1 MNRWVTGSESASN
14 EVVAAVARSRREAG
28 PTATLWRAQLRI
40 ADNGYD
46 VCGIYFAR
54 NTPLHR

>member
-1 MNRWVTGSESASN
+1 MNRWVTGGESASN
-14 EVVAAVARSRREAG
+14 EVVAAVARNRREAG

-46 VCGIYFAR
+46 V
-54 NTPLHR
+54 